1 MRRREF
7 IKLLGGAAAAWPV
20 VTRAQQQGERVRRIG
35 ILMGVSESDPTLPVR
50 IEAFRHGLEKL
61 GWFENRNIRIDY
73 RFTNA
78 SANLAQVFAR
88 ELIGLQPDVIFA
100 QTPHVTAALKRET
113 RTIPIVFVSISD
125 PVGSGLVES
134 LARPAGNITGFLL
147 YEEGITG
154 KWLAMLQEI
163 APSVSRVALVLNP
176 RASTYVRHLPATQ
189 AMAAS
194 LKMNLQQIDNTGALV
209 PSIEAFARTSNGGLV
224 VLPDATNILHRD
236 LIISLAAQHR
246 LPAVYWSHGPVAAGG
261 LMSYGIDEDDQFQ
274 QAASYVD
281 RILRG
286 DKPADLPVQGPTKF
300 KTTVNLRT
308 AKALGLEVPPTLLA
322 RADEVIE

>member
-1 MRRREF
+1 VKRREF
-7 IKLLGGAAAAWPV
+7 ITLLGGTVAWPLV
-20 VTRAQQQGERVRRIG
+20 AWAQKGGRLRRIG
-35 ILMGVSESDPTLPVR
+35 VLMGVSESDPALPVR
-50 IEAFRHGLEKL
+50 IEAFRHGLEKR
-61 GWFENRNIRIDY
+61 GWFEDRTIRIDY
-73 RFTNA
+73 RFSNA
-78 SANLAQVFAR
+78 SAKLAQVFAR
-88 ELIGLQPDVIFA
+88 ELAGLQPDVIFA
-100 QTPHVTAALKRET
+100 QTPHVTSALKRET

-154 KWLAMLQEI
+154 KWLAMLQEVV
-163 APSVSRVALVLNP
+163 PNVSRVALILNP
-176 RASTYVRHLPATQ
+176 RASTYVQHLPATQ

-194 LKMNLQQIDNTGALV
+194 LNINLELIDNTAELAS
-209 PSIEAFARTSNGGLV
+209 SIEAFARTLHGGLV

-236 LIISLAAQHR
+236 LIISLAAEHR
-246 LPAVYWSHGPVAAGG
+246 LPAVYWSRDPVAAGG
-261 LMSYGIDEDDQFQ
+261 LMTYCIDEDDQFL

-286 DKPADLPVQGPTKF
+286 EKPSDLPVQAPTKF
-300 KTTVNLRT
+300 RTILNLRT
-308 AKALGLEVPPTLLA
+308 AKALGLEPPPTLLA